1 MKKLRTAGRILWDLL
16 KELSDEAAYK
26 RHLAAH
32 GRRDSGE
39 EWRRFSQ
46 ERQSARFVRP
56 KCC

>member
-32 GRRDSGE
+32 GRRHSGE

>member
-26 RHLAAH
+26 RHLAVH
-32 GRRDSGE
+32 GRRHSGE
-39 EWRRFSQ
+39 ELRRFSQ

-56 KCC
+56 RCC